1 MFANLSILELES
13 SRVFSVELALSL
25 ACFQV
30 VCVVTLF
37 LCIAV
42 FFVLLF
48 IVDTPR
54 VSVSSTAGAEAL
66 CCSHCLNGAVFTSCV
81 CNPEFKL

>member
-48 IVDTPR
+48 IVDTPLPR
-54 VSVSSTAGAEAL
+54 VPVCPCPARQELKHCAAL
-66 CCSHCLNGAVFTSCV
+66 TV
-81 CNPEFKL
+81 